1 MSIAKNLS
9 SFCKKITVLSYV
21 GEKEGA
27 IKFYKKNLQ
36 KI

>member
-21 GEKEGA
+21 GEKKEQLNF
-27 IKFYKKNLQ
+27 IKKIFKK
-36 KI
+36 I